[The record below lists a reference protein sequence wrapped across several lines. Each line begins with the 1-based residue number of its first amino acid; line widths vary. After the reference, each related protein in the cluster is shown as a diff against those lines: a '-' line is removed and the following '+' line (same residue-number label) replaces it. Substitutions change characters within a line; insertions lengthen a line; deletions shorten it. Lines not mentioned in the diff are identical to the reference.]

1 MLLSATKD
9 LISLHLDKA
18 AAELRA
24 DALEQNRGL
33 HLELQELK
41 ASSARLLHEVQSEI
55 GNAEAKIS
63 ERAIEKT
70 LSILHHIKQ
79 WILAVGTFITLA
91 LAVGAFFGYK
101 NLADSLTN
109 TFTSKVDRWLR
120 FEDGDSDE
128 SKALDAM
135 RTQALLDAYMVRF
148 ARERLDGGNGSLS
161 LKEAELQRLLA
172 ILQDPSSDVG
182 QFSDALTIITR
193 SRGLFAPPWMEDPTG
208 KALAKLVNDSSLS
221 QHKQVLLLERLK
233 FDRAFLP
240 FSRTLIAD
248 ADSAWSMK
256 MLAFDNLKLF
266 EDPQALAFAQANVSK
281 LDRYYRPKL
290 ALYIA
295 QKTGSYAAVNE
306 YAQFLRQTK
315 PEFWQSDFL
324 KLVGGLGGVL
334 PSTGELLLE
343 DISALI
349 GDSVLLGAHIRLT
362 DLMGSRRLALELDGG
377 YAALVEPGR
386 WLNDPRV
393 VGAIIRHQPLSHDW
407 LARVVTFF
415 QVNDQGYELATLQL
429 TLRDEDRLL
438 TQQGDIGANDVRG
451 QVWLRVEA
459 VPGGHRLSATW
470 RDANSGR
477 ISASVIEAPQ
487 RLPKSVFQLSFD
499 PQLLKSL
506 TYQTP
511 VYEDYL

>member
-18 AAELRA
+18 AAQLRA
-24 DALEQNRGL
+24 EALEQNRAL

-41 ASSARLLHEVQSEI
+41 SSSALLLHEVQSQI

-109 TFTSKVDRWLR
+109 TFTNKVDRWLR

-148 ARERLDGGNGSLS
+148 ARERVGGRNGSLS
-161 LKEAELQRLLA
+161 LTEAERQRLLA

-193 SRGLFAPPWMEDPTG
+193 SRGLFAPTWMEDPTG
-208 KALAKLVNDSSLS
+208 KALAQLVNESSLS
-221 QHKQVLLLERLK
+221 QHKRVLLLERLK

-240 FSRTLIAD
+240 FSRTLVAD
-248 ADSAWSMK
+248 VDNIWSMK

-266 EDPQALAFAQANVSK
+266 EDPMALEFARANVGK
-281 LDRYYRPKL
+281 VDRYYRSQL

-295 QKTGSYAAVNE
+295 QETGSYVAVNE

-315 PEFWQSDFL
+315 PELWQSDFL
-324 KLVGGLGGVL
+324 GLVAGLGGIL
-334 PSTGELLLE
+334 PSTGELPLE

-349 GDSVLLGAHIRLT
+349 ADSVLLGAGIRLT
-362 DLMGSRRLALELDGG
+362 DLLGSRRLALELDGG

-386 WLNDPRV
+386 WLNEPSV
-393 VGAIIRHQPLSHDW
+393 IGAIIRHRPLSPDW
-407 LARVVTFF
+407 LARVVSFF

-429 TLRDEDRLL
+429 TLRDKDRLL
-438 TQQGDIGANDVRG
+438 TQQGAVAASDVRG
-451 QVWLRVEA
+451 QVWLRVET

-470 RDANSGR
+470 RDANTGR
-477 ISASVIEAPQ
+477 ISASVIESPQ
-487 RLPKSVFQLSFD
+487 RLPNSLFQLSFD

-506 TYQTP
+506 TYQTR